1 MKYPLVC
8 RSELNKSYK
17 NKTETLHTFSIHY
30 KNNSMSH
37 IKIEGLYKI
46 FGRKTSEALNAAKN
60 GLSKKEI
67 LEKYKAV
74 LGVNN
79 VNLEIK
85 KGEIFVIMGL
95 SGCGKSTLIRCFNK
109 LIPATAGSVKI
120 DGTDLSKASNEELRD
135 IRRNK
140 MAMVFQHF
148 GLLPHRNVISNV
160 AYGLELQNVA
170 KEERESAAMEV
181 LQQVGLEPYAE
192 NMVSELSGGMQQQVG
207 LARALCNDPDIL
219 LMDEAFSALDPLIR
233 AQMQDELLE
242 LQVKLHKTIVFIT
255 HDLDEALKL
264 GDRIAILK
272 DGAVMQ
278 IDTPEGILTNP
289 ANDYVESFIENVDR
303 TKVLTAS
310 AIMKKP
316 ETVSVHKD
324 GPHQALRI
332 MKKINV
338 SKIPVLDKER
348 NYLGVV
354 FLDEVLKEVKKESR
368 DLKDIIVKDAPVAD
382 LDTPLME
389 LAAIA
394 VDSVTI
400 PIAVLDEQKKF
411 RGLITRTMILS
422 SLSGKEEEADE
433 LAS

>member
-1 MKYPLVC
+1 
-8 RSELNKSYK
+8 
-17 NKTETLHTFSIHY
+17 
-30 KNNSMSH
+30 
-37 IKIEGLYKI
+37 
-46 FGRKTSEALNAAKN
+46 
-60 GLSKKEI
+60 
-67 LEKYKAV
+67 
-74 LGVNN
+74 
-79 VNLEIK
+79 
-85 KGEIFVIMGL
+85 MGL

-109 LIPATAGSVKI
+109 LISATAGSVKI
-120 DGTDLSKASNEELRD
+120 DGMDLNKANNNELRD

-160 AYGLELQNVA
+160 AYGLELQDIDR
-170 KEERESAAMEV
+170 EERENTAMTV
-181 LQQVGLEPYAE
+181 LQQVGLEPYAQS
-192 NMVSELSGGMQQQVG
+192 MISELSGGMQQRVG

-219 LMDEAFSALDPLIR
+219 LMDEAFSAFDPMIR

-242 LQVKLHKTIVFIT
+242 LQVKLQKTIVFIT

-278 IDTPEGILTNP
+278 VDTPEGILTNP
-289 ANDYVESFIENVDR
+289 ANDYVKSFIENVNR
-303 TKVLTAS
+303 TKVLTAA

-316 ETVSVHKD
+316 ETASVHKD

-354 FLDEVLKEVKKESR
+354 FLDDVLEEVKKGSR
-368 DLKDIIVKDAPVAD
+368 DLKDIIVKDTPTAS
-382 LDTPLME
+382 LDTPLIE
-389 LAAIA
+389 LASIA

-411 RGLITRTMILS
+411 QGLITRTMILS
-422 SLSGKEEEADE
+422 SLSGKDEDADE